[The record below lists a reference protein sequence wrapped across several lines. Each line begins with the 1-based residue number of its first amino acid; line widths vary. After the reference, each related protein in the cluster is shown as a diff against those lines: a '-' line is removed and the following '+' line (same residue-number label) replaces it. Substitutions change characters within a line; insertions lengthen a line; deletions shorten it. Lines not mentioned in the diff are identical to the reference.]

1 MSVAGESVRPEDV
14 TEDVDEEMGYLEE
27 RLGRPF
33 GSAEEREEAA
43 DLARALFA
51 AGATP
56 GEVRASTCEVY
67 SPPRVTAAAARQL
80 RIG

>member
-1 MSVAGESVRPEDV
+1 
-14 TEDVDEEMGYLEE
+14 MGYLEE

-33 GSAEEREEAA
+33 GSAEERAEAA

-56 GEVRASTCEVY
+56 GEVRASVCEVY
-67 SPPRVTAAAARQL
+67 SPPRVTAAAARRP
-80 RIG
+80 RIGVLPAGAFDIRPGPGGD